1 MSNLRNI
8 LAQEGLLKTA
18 KVTHATVRRINDMT
32 DRNDHTGAAIALCEA
47 LGMKREAKVM
57 GHVKAIQDIYG
68 SMPYDLGKFRSNSVM
83 SLVYKRAKALQMSDG
98 RSLYDHLD

>member
-1 MSNLRNI
+1 MSKLRTL

-18 KVTHATVRRINDMT
+18 KVTLATVKRINEMT
-32 DRNDHTGAAIALCEA
+32 DYNDHTGAAIALCEA

-57 GHVKAIQDIYG
+57 KHVKAIQAIYG

-83 SLVYKRAKALQMSDG
+83 PLVYKHAKNLQMPDG